1 MTDMLRRTRADMERR
16 SIMRLTRPCAVAAR
30 AAVLAASQACL
41 ATPADRATAR
51 PAPPAAPAAPEA
63 APASTRIDVAAAVN
77 QAIAASGLDRTDVAV
92 SIRDIATGRLLA
104 DVGGDRLMTPA
115 SNMKVLTTGAALFAL
130 GPEFR
135 FRTRLVRDGDR
146 LVVIGDGDPSL
157 GDPEFGDVAG
167 VADQLI
173 GMWVD
178 GCQKAGIKS
187 VRELVV
193 DDRIFDRQYVHP
205 EWPADQLSN
214 AYCAEIAGLNY
225 QTGLAMAYLGQAE
238 GRGQVTRWSPAAPW
252 LRVVNKSTA
261 RGDKKADQTMWV
273 GRTEDPATF
282 TLNGNIKAVPKEP
295 IAVCVHDMPAF
306 FGRVLGERLRAAGIA
321 VGTVRTAESG
331 DPKFTGQPIA
341 PVFEAP
347 LSAVV
352 ERCNTDSQNLYAES
366 LLKRT
371 AAARTGQ
378 PGSWPLGCA
387 TLATVIDE
395 HLGAGTAAK
404 GLAATDGSGLSRGN
418 KVAANLV
425 TAWLG
430 AIAKAPKVGPAF
442 IGSLAVGGKTGT
454 VKKRFKDIDANKV
467 FVPCKT
473 GYINGVSCLSGFV
486 GPVGG
491 APRFTFSVLCND
503 LNDDKGGVSKAKAL
517 QEKVAAILGSAM

>member
-16 SIMRLTRPCAVAAR
+16 PIMRLTRPFAVAAL
-30 AAVLAASQACL
+30 AAVFAASQAC
-41 ATPADRATAR
+41 
-51 PAPPAAPAAPEA
+51 AAPTGERRAQQPKAAP
-63 APASTRIDVAAAVN
+63 RGVDVAAAVG
-77 QAIAASGLDRTDVAV
+77 QAIAASGLDRQDVAV
-92 SIRDIATGRLLA
+92 SVRDAVTGRLVA

-115 SNMKVLTTGAALFAL
+115 SNMKVLTTGAALFAM
-130 GPEFR
+130 GPDFK
-135 FRTRLVRDGDR
+135 FRTRLLRDGDR
-146 LVVIGDGDPSL
+146 LVVLGDGDPSL

-178 GCQKAGIKS
+178 GVQKAGIKA

-193 DDRIFDRQYVHP
+193 DDRVFDRQYVHP
-205 EWPADQLSN
+205 EWPADQLGN

-225 QTGLAMAYLGQAE
+225 QTGLAMAYLGQAD

-261 RGDKKADQTMWV
+261 RGDKKADQTVWV
-273 GRTEDPATF
+273 GRTEDPTVF
-282 TLNGNIKAVPKEP
+282 TLNGNVKAVPKEP

-321 VGTVRTAESG
+321 VGNVRTAESG
-331 DPKFTGQPIA
+331 DPKFAGQPIA

-347 LSAVV
+347 LAAVL

-366 LLKRT
+366 LLKRM

-387 TLATVIDE
+387 TLASVIDE
-395 HLGAGTAAK
+395 RLGAGTAAK
-404 GLAATDGSGLSRGN
+404 GLVATDGSGLSRGN

-430 AIAKAPKVGPAF
+430 AIAKDPKVGPAF

-473 GYINGVSCLSGFV
+473 GYINGVSCLSGYV

-491 APRFTFSVLCND
+491 APRFAFSVLCND
-503 LNDDKGGVSKAKAL
+503 LTDDKGGVTKAKAL
-517 QEKVAAILGSAM
+517 QEKVATILGSAL